1 MFINIRIHVLV
12 KKIVLSHTDRF
23 SIWTHANSV
32 VIHIVMRLS
41 YNLFINLWEPLC
53 PPFHINKSHLEA
65 FVPGQQ
71 SLIMMTSNSRW
82 LRIYQ
87 NIKGCGLIQA
97 TLLKTGVRTLYHHRC
112 LELQWNVEIHGGT
125 HGKNNEKIAA
135 RKRNKLYPNAM
146 HNSHTLSLLSQLV
159 FLMIL

>member
-1 MFINIRIHVLV
+1 MKTMFINIRIHVLV

-23 SIWTHANSV
+23 SIWSHANSV
-32 VIHIVMRLS
+32 VIHLVIICSLIFENPCVQD
-41 YNLFINLWEPLC
+41 F
-53 PPFHINKSHLEA
+53 INKSNLEA

-97 TLLKTGVRTLYHHRC
+97 TLLKTGEHTLYHHRC

-135 RKRNKLYPNAM
+135 RKRNKLYPNAI

-159 FLMIL
+159 F